1 MIDPEQW
8 SNDLAGAVGGAP
20 ETVAALGERRAE
32 LRRALDRRLFE
43 RPDTAWYRQAFVE
56 AFLFM
61 YDTRF
66 YDRTARRYRID
77 EILDDGEREF
87 GGYDFV
93 LLWQSYPRLGIDG
106 RNQFDL
112 YRDMPG
118 GLPALRELAER
129 AHARRVPVS
138 HGL

>member
-1 MIDPEQW
+1 
-8 SNDLAGAVGGAP
+8 
-20 ETVAALGERRAE
+20 
-32 LRRALDRRLFE
+32 
-43 RPDTAWYRQAFVE
+43 
-56 AFLFM
+56 M

-66 YDRTARRYRID
+66 YDRAARCYRIE

-93 LLWQSYPRLGIDG
+93 LLWQSYPRLAIDG

-118 GLPALRELAER
+118 GLPALRELVQQCAR
-129 AHARRVPVS
+129 ARGCACS
-138 HGL
+138 